1 MARYNQTRYQYE
13 TSPRKLQP
21 VYEPFK
27 KKYPKKATTKK
38 QDNNLNKNKLKA
50 NVQSKKQGVSNFN
63 TKIILYIGIIF
74 VILFAV
80 SYRNALIAQEYS
92 EIKSLKSELAE
103 IEKENKQL
111 EVNIESKTNLGAIEE
126 KAKTELGLKK
136 LNDSQIVYVS
146 LDKQDYVESS
156 EEEVKLEEDLNW
168 LKSIIN
174 KIKDIF

>member
-21 VYEPFK
+21 VYEPVK
-27 KKYPKKATTKK
+27 KKYPKKTTAKK
-38 QDNNLNKNKLKA
+38 QEIKTQ
-50 NVQSKKQGVSNFN
+50 VKKQEASNLSA
-63 TKIILYIGIIF
+63 KIILYIGIIF